1 MKSKSL
7 FAAMMFLIPAMAFAG
22 QKNSANVTL
31 EQPVKV
37 AGIQLA
43 PGQYKLIWNGS
54 GPDVTVSF
62 TQGKETVATAHG
74 RLADNPL
81 NEEAIETV
89 TAADNTTLL
98 QAVDLKKISIHLQN
112 ATPTAGN

>member
-54 GPDVTVSF
+54 GPDMTVTF
-62 TQGKETVATAHG
+62 TQGKQTIATAHG
-74 RLADNPL
+74 TLGDNPL
-81 NEEAIETV
+81 NEQAIETV
-89 TAADNTTLL
+89 TAADNTTHMK
-98 QAVDLKKISIHLQN
+98 AVDLKKISIHFED
-112 ATPTAGN
+112 AAPTAGN